1 MNKITGTVMHEW
13 MQEIFPFCRSITG
26 SGVRDTLSF
35 IKTILPDLEM
45 MSAPTGYK
53 AFDWTVP
60 KEWNASDAWIK
71 GPDNKKIAEFKVNNL
86 HLVGYSIPIHKTM
99 PLDELQHHLYSLE
112 EQPSAI
118 PYVTSYYKEQ
128 WGFCMR
134 HADREKLQ
142 DGLYEVFIDTKLED
156 GVLNYGEFF
165 IEGNSAEEVL
175 ISTNICHPS
184 LANNELSGQ
193 IIATALACWLT
204 NQQKP
209 EKSYRFVFIPETI
222 GSLVF
227 LSKKLAHLQKNVVAG
242 YTLTCIG
249 DDNHFSFLPSKF
261 ENTLSDRAAFHYFKH
276 ADLSKGVKFYD
287 WLERGSDERQ
297 YCAPGIDLPIAS
309 VMRSKYA
316 TFPEYHTSL
325 DNLEFVTAQGLETSF
340 DVVTQILTIIDKNCF
355 IKATKLGEPQLGPRG
370 LRPIISTPQRDKN
383 ARILTDILT
392 FADGKTDL
400 IALSERINRPMQQLL
415 ENVDLLLKHGLL
427 EKRTLSDLKKP

>member
-13 MQEIFPFCRSITG
+13 MQEMFPFCRSITG
-26 SGVRDTLSF
+26 GGVRDTLSF

-45 MSAPTGYK
+45 MSVPTGYK

-86 HLVGYSIPIHKTM
+86 HLVGYSIPIHKTI

-134 HADREKLQ
+134 HADRQKLQ

-184 LANNELSGQ
+184 LANNELSGP

-227 LSKKLAHLQKNVVAG
+227 LSKKLAYLRKNVVAG

-249 DDNHFSFLPSKF
+249 DDNHFSFLSSKF
-261 ENTLSDRAAFHYFKH
+261 ENTLSDRAAFHYFKY
-276 ADLSKGVKFYD
+276 AELSKSKGVKFYD

-297 YCAPGIDLPIAS
+297 YGSPGVDLPIAS
-309 VMRSKYA
+309 IMRSKYA
-316 TFPEYHTSL
+316 TYPEYHTSL
-325 DNLEFVTAQGLETSF
+325 DNLDFVSAEGLESSF
-340 DVVTQILTIIDKNCF
+340 LVVKDILSLIDRNCYV
-355 IKATKLGEPQLGPRG
+355 KSATLGEPHLGPRG
-370 LRPIISTPQRDKN
+370 LRPIVSTPYRDKN
-383 ARILTDILT
+383 ARLYIDILT
-392 FADGKTDL
+392 FADARTDL
-400 IALSERINRPMQQLL
+400 LEISERLNKPFELIFNAVNEL
-415 ENVDLLLKHGLL
+415 ELNELIIKSNVK
-427 EKRTLSDLKKP
+427 S